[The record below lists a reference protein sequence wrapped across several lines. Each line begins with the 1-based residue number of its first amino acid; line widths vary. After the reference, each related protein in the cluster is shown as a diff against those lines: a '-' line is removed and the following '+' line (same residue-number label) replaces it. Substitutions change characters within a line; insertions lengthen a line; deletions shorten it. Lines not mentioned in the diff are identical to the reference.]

1 MSLES
6 AHRPVLLRQAIGAL
20 DPHDERLYIDG
31 TFGGGGYARA
41 ILETAN
47 CNVIAIDRD
56 PDAIA
61 RGRALEDAFRPRLKL
76 VHGNFGAM
84 DEQVSEA
91 DGVVLDVGVSS
102 YQFDEAAR
110 GFSFQADAPLDMRMA
125 REGPSAADVVNK
137 LSEPAL
143 AELIYAYGEDDES
156 RRIARAL
163 VQARAAAPIERT
175 LALAALI
182 ENAVGGR
189 RGARLHPATKAFQA
203 LRMLVNDELGEL
215 ARALAAAEKILKPAG
230 RLVVVAFHSLEDRL
244 VKNFLFDRGGQRG
257 QGSRHF
263 PDAPA
268 ERPPSFRLEQRR
280 TVTPNDAEI
289 EANPRARS
297 ASLRWAI
304 RTTAPAWGALDLPPL
319 APRAE
324 EEWRRI
330 A

>member
-1 MSLES
+1 MSH
-6 AHRPVLLRQAIGAL
+6 APVLLREAL
-20 DPHDERLYIDG
+20 EALSPRDG
-31 TFGGGGYARA
+31 GTYVDATFGGGGYTRA
-41 ILETAN
+41 ILEGAN

-61 RGRALEDAFRPRLKL
+61 RGQKLAQEFSPRLKL
-76 VHGNFGAM
+76 VQGRFGAM
-84 DEQVSEA
+84 DEVVSEA
-91 DGVVLDVGVSS
+91 DGVALDIGVSS
-102 YQFDEAAR
+102 YQFDEGER
-110 GFSFQADAPLDMRMA
+110 GFSFQADAPLDMRME
-125 REGPSAADVVNK
+125 REGASAADAINK
-137 LSEPAL
+137 LSEAAL
-143 AELIYAYGEDDES
+143 ADLIYHYGEDDES
-156 RRIARAL
+156 RRIARAI
-163 VQARAAAPIERT
+163 VQARAAHAIERT
-175 LALAALI
+175 AALADLV
-182 ENAVGGR
+182 ERSVGGR
-189 RGARLHPATKAFQA
+189 KGARIHPATKAFQA

-215 ARALAAAEKILKPAG
+215 SRALGAAEKILKPAG

-263 PDAPA
+263 PDGPP
-268 ERPPSFRLEQRR
+268 ERAPSFRLEQRR
-280 TVTPNDAEI
+280 TVTPGEAET

-304 RTTAPAWGALDLPPL
+304 RTDAPAWGPLEAPAL